1 MCYIHTHAHMYTHIH
16 TLIHAHTNTYTYT
29 HKHTHTYM
37 HIHTNTHNAYHFPSE
52 EGEGFKVAM
61 NILNNGRFGMAAAL
75 SGTMKKLIERAV
87 GARAW
92 VVWVV
97 DTSGMGCGHQWYGL
111 WTSMVWVVDINGMG
125 CGINGMGYEHQWYTS
140 GMGCGHQW
148 YGIALCGST
157 VNDHVE
163 RKQ

>member
-1 MCYIHTHAHMYTHIH
+1 
-16 TLIHAHTNTYTYT
+16 
-29 HKHTHTYM
+29 M
-37 HIHTNTHNAYHFPSE
+37 HIHINTHNAYHFPSE

-111 WTSMVWVVDINGMG
+111 WTPVVWVVDI
-125 CGINGMGYEHQWYTS
+125 S

-148 YGIALCGST
+148 YGLWTSMVWVMNTSGTPVVWVVDTNGMGLLS
-157 VNDHVE
+157 VE
-163 RKQ
+163 VL